1 MSESTLHTHTPG
13 RFRVPM
19 ELVVH
24 GGLRF
29 ADQLFLKGLSY
40 QPTGYLNFLPPPP
53 YRGRGFRLPVS
64 V

>member
-1 MSESTLHTHTPG
+1 
-13 RFRVPM
+13 M